1 MRSGTPLYQK
11 IAAEV
16 RQLIESRILKAG
28 DRLPSLREMSRVKG
42 TSIPTIAEAYRHLE
56 DLDLIRVRPQSG
68 YYVTGPERRPGPS
81 RPPLPAPVPAMD
93 RQYALD
99 RALDNGFGNLF
110 DAAIPDD
117 LFIPVRPLGRILA
130 GLLRH
135 DPGILGRSTSAWG
148 DLDLRN
154 QIARRLIDWNCHVD
168 PEELVITNGGLEA
181 IGLCLRVLT
190 RPGDLVTVESPA
202 YYGFLNLIDA
212 FGLRVLE
219 IPCDPAAG
227 MDLDELRAALGKHP
241 VKACL
246 MSTSV
251 SNPLGVTLSLARKR
265 ELLAILGQA
274 GVPLIEDATFGDLH
288 FGGPPPAAR
297 SLDPDDQVLLCASMT
312 KTLAPGFR
320 LGWVNPGR
328 HARQLSAMKR
338 VTSGDQSMLLQR
350 ALAVYLETGGYERHL
365 RRARH
370 ELQARMRLAIDTI
383 QATFPAGTR
392 LAQPSGGF
400 LLWIELPGPIDLEA
414 LQEAARDGGL
424 RIAPGVVFSA
434 LGHFRRH
441 FRLNVAQ
448 ADPRR
453 LAASLGQLGS
463 LLGRPAS

>member
-1 MRSGTPLYQK
+1 MRSGTPLYLK
-11 IAAEV
+11 IAQEV
-16 RQLIESRILKAG
+16 RHLIESRILKAG

-42 TSIPTIAEAYRHLE
+42 TSIPTITEAYRHLE
-56 DLDLIRVRPQSG
+56 DMDLIRVRPQSG
-68 YYVTGPERRPGPS
+68 YYVAGLERRGNPQ
-81 RPPLPAPVPAMD
+81 RPKLPVPVPAMD
-93 RQYALD
+93 RQYALE
-99 RALDNGFGNLF
+99 RVLDNGLETLF

-117 LFIPVRPLGRILA
+117 VFIPVRPLGRILS
-130 GLLRH
+130 GLLRD
-135 DPGILGRSTSAWG
+135 DPGILGRNTSARG

-154 QIARRLIDWNCHVD
+154 QIARRLIDWNCQVD
-168 PEELVITNGGLEA
+168 PDELVITNGGLEA

-190 RPGDLVTVESPA
+190 RPGDVVVVESPA

-219 IPCDPAAG
+219 IPCDAAAG
-227 MDLDELRAALGKHP
+227 MDLDGLRAALGKHP

-251 SNPLGVTLSLARKR
+251 SNPLGVTLSVARKR
-265 ELLAILGQA
+265 ELLEILGQS

-288 FGGPPPAAR
+288 FSGPPPAAR

-328 HARQLSAMKR
+328 HARQISAMKR
-338 VTSGDQSMLLQR
+338 VTSGDQSALLQQ
-350 ALAVYLETGGYERHL
+350 ALAIYLENGGYERHL

-370 ELQARMRLAIDTI
+370 ELQARMRLAIETV
-383 QATFPAGTR
+383 QTTFPAGTR

-400 LLWIELPGPIDLEA
+400 LLWIELPGPVDLEF
-414 LQEAARDGGL
+414 LQRAARERGL
-424 RIAPGVVFSA
+424 GIAPGVIFSA
-434 LGHFRRH
+434 LGHFRQH

-448 ADPRR
+448 ADPRQ
-453 LAASLGQLGS
+453 LAAALGRLGS
-463 LLGRPAS
+463 VLRGDV